1 MIWKDLAAF
10 FAQGVFVKQVLGH
23 AILRSSHAAQVGHPV
38 CQLFDGLHLLIQ
50 VVCLNEITQMWV
62 IVIRA
67 ELVQVQQGLVHALL
81 KLQGTFKGLNTTAPL
96 IPLWLLDIL

>member
-1 MIWKDLAAF
+1 
-10 FAQGVFVKQVLGH
+10 
-23 AILRSSHAAQVGHPV
+23 
-38 CQLFDGLHLLIQ
+38 
-50 VVCLNEITQMWV
+50 MWV

-96 IPLWLLDIL
+96 IPLWLLQYKAGQDNGETLIK